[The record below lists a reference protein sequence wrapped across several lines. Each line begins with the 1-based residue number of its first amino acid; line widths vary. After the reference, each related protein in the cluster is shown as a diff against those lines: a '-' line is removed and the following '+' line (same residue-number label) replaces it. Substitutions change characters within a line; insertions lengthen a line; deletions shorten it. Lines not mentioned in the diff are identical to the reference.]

1 MSLDGEHISAYAYL
15 TSPGDLDMSLAPS
28 ATTQLHQLHHHHD
41 PNATSLTPSTKEAV
55 AVERE
60 LDGLAVACIVEQKP
74 ISVTLDGPTICVLT
88 LILVCLIHCV
98 ETPLAEC
105 LIVAVPILLLIHN
118 DYNNFIG
125 LGPGGTPPT
134 IQGYARIAW
143 LRLWALR
150 DPFTPP
156 DPDPTPGRLPSR
168 GRLLADATSAS
179 DASTG
184 VESLPY
190 RPGPRP
196 IVAGIAPQR
205 QLDQHGAKPQYRA
218 LRRTLENL
226 ASSRPVRFGTARS
239 CLEKHGLGLFARHP
253 VNVTCNGEICHVHD
267 SDHSLHMTLH
277 PDDIAEVLRKGW
289 GQRHPLARKGWF
301 GAMPVPEEF
310 LMVYAPRGE
319 LLVARGPSVRRLLVA
334 VLTCVDDQE
343 LQIVCR
349 IIEAAIWYVTAEREQ
364 IEVLYRSRT
373 PSDAS

>member
-1 MSLDGEHISAYAYL
+1 MGLDGEHISAHACL
-15 TSPGDLDMSLAPS
+15 TSPDTLDMSLDPCP
-28 ATTQLHQLHHHHD
+28 TTPLHELHHDHD
-41 PNATSLTPSTKEAV
+41 AHATSLPTPNSEAL

-60 LDGLAVACIVEQKP
+60 LDMDSLAVACIVAQKP
-74 ISVTLDGPTICVLT
+74 VSVTLDGPTICALT
-88 LILVCLIHCV
+88 LLLVCLVHCV

-105 LIVAVPILLLIHN
+105 LIVSVPLLLLIHN
-118 DYNNFIG
+118 DYNNFLG

-134 IQGYARIAW
+134 FQGYARIAW

-156 DPDPTPGRLPSR
+156 DPDPTPGRLPTR
-168 GRLLADATSAS
+168 GRLLVGTNSAPSRTSSVHGSSSNNTNVDA
-179 DASTG
+179 
-184 VESLPY
+184 LPY

-196 IVAGIAPQR
+196 VVAGIAPQR

-218 LRRTLENL
+218 LRRTLEHL
-226 ASSRPVRFGTARS
+226 AARRPGRFGTARS

-253 VNVTCNGEICHVHD
+253 VNVTCNGEVCHVHD

-310 LMVYAPRGE
+310 LMVYAPR
-319 LLVARGPSVRRLLVA
+319 
-334 VLTCVDDQE
+334 DDQE

-349 IIEAAIWYVTAEREQ
+349 IIEAAIWYVTAESEQ

-373 PSDAS
+373 PSIASSK

>member
-1 MSLDGEHISAYAYL
+1 MSLD
-15 TSPGDLDMSLAPS
+15 PCP
-28 ATTQLHQLHHHHD
+28 TTQLHELHHDHD
-41 PNATSLTPSTKEAV
+41 AHATSLPTPNSEAL

-60 LDGLAVACIVEQKP
+60 LDMDSLAVACIVAQKP
-74 ISVTLDGPTICVLT
+74 VSVTLDGPTICALT
-88 LILVCLIHCV
+88 VFLVCLVHCV
-98 ETPLAEC
+98 DTPLAEC
-105 LIVAVPILLLIHN
+105 LIASVPLLLLIHN
-118 DYNNFIG
+118 DYNNFLG

-134 IQGYARIAW
+134 FQGYARIAW

-156 DPDPTPGRLPSR
+156 DPDPTPGRLPTR
-168 GRLLADATSAS
+168 GRLLAGSNSPPRRSNSVHGGSSSNTNVDT
-179 DASTG
+179 
-184 VESLPY
+184 LPY

-196 IVAGIAPQR
+196 VVAGIAPQR

-218 LRRTLENL
+218 LRRTLEHL
-226 ASSRPVRFGTARS
+226 AARRPGRFGTARS

-253 VNVTCNGEICHVHD
+253 VNVTCNGEVCHVHD

-310 LMVYAPRGE
+310 LMVYAPR
-319 LLVARGPSVRRLLVA
+319 
-334 VLTCVDDQE
+334 DDQE

-349 IIEAAIWYVTAEREQ
+349 IIEAAIWYVTAESEQ

-373 PSDAS
+373 PSIASSK